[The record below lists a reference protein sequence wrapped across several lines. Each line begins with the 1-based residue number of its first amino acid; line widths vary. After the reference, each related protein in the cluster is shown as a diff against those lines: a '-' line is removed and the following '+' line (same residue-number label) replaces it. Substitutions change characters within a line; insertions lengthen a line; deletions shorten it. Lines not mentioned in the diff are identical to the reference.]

1 MPWILVLYLGRL
13 FYIIFSFVI
22 FIFIFFNNE
31 NHVFHLNTQNN
42 KVQMTLNTS
51 VDPP

>member
-1 MPWILVLYLGRL
+1 MPWMLVLYLGRL
-13 FYIIFSFVI
+13 FYIIFSF
-22 FIFIFFNNE
+22 FFFNNE
-31 NHVFHLNTQNN
+31 NCVFHLNTQNN